1 MCKLSLSGRP
11 LVTPAS
17 TFHRLRGAQT
27 CHKSLKPALE
37 TGEADRWRSAG
48 PAGIACRALLCRR
61 HVWVWVWGAPGS
73 RLKAKAKHRS
83 PCEVRKSLALL
94 WEGTINGWFSCHL
107 VTNPHLK
114 NCPDGFDVV
123 RPTLMAG
130 GTFRQQSDKEP
141 LSGERSPRPLLPMW
155 LCSEQL
161 CPPWVTRELEFLSLH
176 HAIGTS
182 RLQKPSRLPGARLAL
197 RMHAALWTR

>member
-1 MCKLSLSGRP
+1 MKRTDGGQLDRLVSHAGLCCAEGMCGCGCGGHQ
-11 LVTPAS
+11 A
-17 TFHRLRGAQT
+17 A
-27 CHKSLKPALE
+27 
-37 TGEADRWRSAG
+37 
-48 PAGIACRALLCRR
+48 
-61 HVWVWVWGAPGS
+61 GS
-73 RLKAKAKHRS
+73 RLRQNTDLR
-83 PCEVRKSLALL
+83 VKSGSLLALL

-114 NCPDGFDVV
+114 NCPDDFDVV

-141 LSGERSPRPLLPMW
+141 SSGERSSRPLLPMW